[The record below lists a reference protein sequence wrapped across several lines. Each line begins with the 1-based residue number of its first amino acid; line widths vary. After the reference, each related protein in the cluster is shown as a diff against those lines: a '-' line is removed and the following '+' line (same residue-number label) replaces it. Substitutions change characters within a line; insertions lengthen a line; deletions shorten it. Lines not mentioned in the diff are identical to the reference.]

1 MSDSERVSRQ
11 DLVVPPR
18 QSNFSIIVGACV
30 CACAGFGLVWKL
42 GIGRSTHHDA
52 HPVGTATTHL
62 EAPPVQP
69 NEVWQASP
77 KETDT
82 DDDRYQ
88 NRPVSFESTE
98 EIVPAARNEQPL
110 SRFSSPADLEPLPET
125 NRNNLLPVEAPVES
139 SDTTT
144 LPPSTPATPSD
155 DDGTDMTADALETE
169 EESKPDGATPPND
182 TVVETDE
189 TESVL
194 PGSVPANTN
203 VDQAPLELPP
213 SIANAD
219 IEPPVSPELTSTSE
233 ETASIGESEE
243 NQGSVDKK
251 DPFIADTSTRSEMQE
266 TETDRSN
273 TQPESLLLD
282 NETNSTQIVE
292 TNSIV
297 SETRESTTSPQDQPL
312 TNTFAAQ
319 SQSQPQN
326 SPSFSSNS
334 SLLGPQSLSG
344 PQDSDPFDTRA
355 SIQSNPRITSET
367 APTGGGRPG
376 PTQLEGIQTP
386 QVSVEKRGPRDIQVG
401 KPVRYEIHI
410 RNVGTA
416 VANNVMI
423 YDTIPTGTHLIA
435 TTPPAS
441 PDPTN
446 TDVNSGG
453 LMWRIGKLE
462 PGASTKVAM
471 EVMPDAEGEIGSVAS
486 VTFRAEATMRSRA
499 TRPALSVSASPP
511 EPVLIGEDITA
522 EILVSNPGT
531 GTSTGIIIVGT
542 LPEGV
547 QHAAGSELE
556 FDVGRL
562 EPGETRTIDL
572 VLKST
577 APGVHAMTVVARA
590 DGQLSSNT
598 SIPLEVTAPMLELAA
613 DMPGR
618 RYLQRPAVCRITM
631 HNTGTAPAMDVELA
645 SQLPPGMKFV
655 RANNTGFYDERHHR
669 VLWSLEELPAGET
682 GTVEMVVMPVAL
694 GPQKMITAARNPA
707 GLSDQI
713 ANQIEVDGLA
723 SLTFQITDSEDPIEV
738 GGQTEYVIRVGNQGT
753 KPASGVRLNATLLG
767 DLEPIDARGPAGHR
781 IENLSI
787 IFDPLATLVPTEEAL
802 YRIRIRGQR
811 AGDHRIQVQLT
822 SDEHTTPIT
831 KEEVTRVYADR

>member
-1 MSDSERVSRQ
+1 MADSERVSRQ
-11 DLVVPPR
+11 ELVVPPR

-42 GIGRSTHHDA
+42 GIGRSTHPDQ
-52 HPVGTATTHL
+52 HPVGTATTQL
-62 EAPPVQP
+62 EAPPAQP

-77 KETDT
+77 KETETDT
-82 DDDRYQ
+82 DRYQ

-98 EIVPAARNEQPL
+98 EIVPAGRNEQPL
-110 SRFSSPADLEPLPET
+110 SRFSTPTDLEPLPES
-125 NRNNLLPVEAPVES
+125 NSNDLLPVEESVEG

-144 LPPSTPATPSD
+144 FPQSTQAVPPD
-155 DDGTDMTADALETE
+155 DDVSVMTAPDLETE
-169 EESKPDGATPPND
+169 GKSEPDVTTPSND
-182 TVVETDE
+182 TVTEKDE
-189 TESVL
+189 VDSV
-194 PGSVPANTN
+194 PSGSVPSNTDL
-203 VDQAPLELPP
+203 DQIPPTLPP
-213 SIANAD
+213 SIANTD
-219 IEPPVSPELTSTSE
+219 VEPPASPSTTASPE
-233 ETASIGESEE
+233 ETASTGTTDSDESAT
-243 NQGSVDKK
+243 KK
-251 DPFIADTSTRSEMQE
+251 NPFIAESSTITDLQE
-266 TETDRSN
+266 TETGPSN
-273 TQPESLLLD
+273 SQTESFPADDTTD
-282 NETNSTQIVE
+282 NATITETKSGL
-292 TNSIV
+292 S
-297 SETRESTTSPQDQPL
+297 ESTELNRPSQDQPL
-312 TNTFAAQ
+312 TNAFAAQ
-319 SQSQPQN
+319 SQPQPQN
-326 SPSFSSNS
+326 TPSLSSNP
-334 SLLGPQSLSG
+334 SLLGPQSLTG
-344 PQDSDPFDTRA
+344 PQVASPFESSST
-355 SIQSNPRITSET
+355 IQPNQKTSSGT
-367 APTGGGRPG
+367 GPIGGGKPG
-376 PTQLEGIQTP
+376 SSQLEGVQTP
-386 QVSVEKRGPRDIQVG
+386 QVTVEKRGPRDIQVG

-423 YDTIPTGTHLIA
+423 HDTIPTGTHLIA

-441 PDPTN
+441 PDPMSA
-446 TDVNSGG
+446 DINSGG
-453 LMWRIGKLE
+453 LIWHIGKLE

-471 EVMPDAEGEIGSVAS
+471 EVMPEAEGEIGSVAS

-547 QHAAGSELE
+547 QHPAGSELE

-562 EPGETRTIDL
+562 EPGESRTIDL
-572 VLKST
+572 ALKS
-577 APGVHAMTVVARA
+577 ASPGVHAMTVVARA
-590 DGQLSSNT
+590 DGQLKAET
-598 SIPLEVTAPMLELAA
+598 SIPLEITAPMLELAA

-618 RYLQRPAVCRITM
+618 RYLQRPAVCKITM

-669 VLWSLEELPAGET
+669 VLWSLEELPAGKT

-713 ANQIEVDGLA
+713 ANQIEVEGLA
-723 SLTFQITDSEDPIEV
+723 SLAFQITDSEDPIEV

-753 KPASGVRLNATLLG
+753 KPASGVRLQATLLG
-767 DLEPIDARGPAGHR
+767 DLEPLDARGPAGHR
-781 IENLSI
+781 IENLTV
-787 IFDPLATLVPTEEAL
+787 IFDPLTTLVPTEEAI
-802 YRIRIRGQR
+802 YKIQIRGQR